1 MKIGVLCIGDEL
13 LKGAVINTNLAYM
26 GQKLLELGIIPELS
40 LEVPDRPEDVVRGLD
55 YVMSR
60 ADFIITSGGLGPTA
74 DDLTKPSIAEHLG
87 YPLELCEEAA
97 EAIKARWMNLKRG
110 TLPFH
115 FLNQAYVPKGCE
127 VLMNG
132 FGTAPGIYIATKEQD
147 RFPGR
152 KIVMLPGP
160 PSELHPMFDNQV
172 LPIIIRN
179 MDVKIYSKLFHV
191 SGVPESK
198 VEEAMQ
204 PVIEST
210 PELSVA
216 YCAAPEFVKLFLSS
230 HCEESVTSASA
241 KVRGIFADSLLSD
254 DSRTVAEEVVHLLG
268 RAGHKLA
275 MAESCTGGLISSLI
289 TDVPGASGVYLG
301 SVISYANEVKA
312 GTLGV
317 KEETLRQYGA
327 VSGQCAAEML
337 NGVCEKLGSDCGISV
352 TGVAGPGGGTLEKP
366 VGLVYIGVRY
376 LERVQII
383 ENHFRGSREQIRA
396 RTAAVA
402 LNTLRRLILGLR

>member
-1 MKIGVLCIGDEL
+1 MEAEIIAVGTEL
-13 LKGAVINTNLAYM
+13 LLGDILNTNAQFLAR
-26 GQKLLELGIIPELS
+26 QLADLGITVLHQHVVGDNAARLEEL
-40 LEVPDRPEDVVRGLD
+40 VRTAKARSDLL
-55 YVMSR
+55 V
-60 ADFIITSGGLGPTA
+60 FSGGLGPTA

-289 TDVPGASGVYLG
+289 TDVPCASGVYLG

-402 LNTLRRLILGLR
+402 LNTLRRFILGLR

>member
-152 KIVMLPGP
+152 
-160 PSELHPMFDNQV
+160 
-172 LPIIIRN
+172 
-179 MDVKIYSKLFHV
+179 
-191 SGVPESK
+191 
-198 VEEAMQ
+198 
-204 PVIEST
+204 
-210 PELSVA
+210 
-216 YCAAPEFVKLFLSS
+216 
-230 HCEESVTSASA
+230 
-241 KVRGIFADSLLSD
+241 
-254 DSRTVAEEVVHLLG
+254 
-268 RAGHKLA
+268 
-275 MAESCTGGLISSLI
+275 
-289 TDVPGASGVYLG
+289 
-301 SVISYANEVKA
+301 
-312 GTLGV
+312 
-317 KEETLRQYGA
+317 
-327 VSGQCAAEML
+327 
-337 NGVCEKLGSDCGISV
+337 
-352 TGVAGPGGGTLEKP
+352 
-366 VGLVYIGVRY
+366 
-376 LERVQII
+376 
-383 ENHFRGSREQIRA
+383 
-396 RTAAVA
+396 
-402 LNTLRRLILGLR
+402 